1 MRWEH
6 FEVWAEKAGKWE
18 MVGAF
23 LDFDVAS
30 AVARNY
36 TYRMRLMHLVF
47 EDGKKVQLASIP
59 DPPLYLRKFARSSL
73 SRLLLNSRHRGRL
86 KTYFCRNERSH
97 CLRRRGGGRCLVR
110 A

>member
-6 FEVWAEKAGKWE
+6 FEVWAEKAGKWQ

-47 EDGKKVQLASIP
+47 EDGKKVQEEVLAE
-59 DPPLYLRKFARSSL
+59 LGTTRARP
-73 SRLLLNSRHRGRL
+73 
-86 KTYFCRNERSH
+86 
-97 CLRRRGGGRCLVR
+97 
-110 A
+110 